1 MIRQR
6 IRDVRV
12 RAVGRLDLNYQIGP
26 RGTSPEILAWGYSV
40 IRSTEYGT
48 EDQDKAKKSKKAIYT
63 LRSIVEMGYHPSFR
77 PESEWPEGSKQKGK
91 KIKFEEPLEPELGGR
106 LRGIIM
112 NGNGDQLKDQC
123 IRTRL
128 DERPRS
134 ETEGQRA
141 PNRPR

>member
-48 EDQDKAKKSKKAIYT
+48 EDQDKAKKAKRQYIRYEVSWRWAIIRVSDQSPSGRKVQSK
-63 LRSIVEMGYHPSFR
+63 
-77 PESEWPEGSKQKGK
+77 KGK
-91 KIKFEEPLEPELGGR
+91 K
-106 LRGIIM
+106 
-112 NGNGDQLKDQC
+112 
-123 IRTRL
+123 
-128 DERPRS
+128 
-134 ETEGQRA
+134 
-141 PNRPR
+141 